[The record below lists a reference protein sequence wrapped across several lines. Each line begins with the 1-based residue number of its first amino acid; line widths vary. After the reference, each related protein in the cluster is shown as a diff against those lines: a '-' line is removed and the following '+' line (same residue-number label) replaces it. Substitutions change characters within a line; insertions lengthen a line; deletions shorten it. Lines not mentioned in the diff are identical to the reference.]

1 MACSRCINRTYNGG
15 IRIFKYHDILFEKFA
30 LIFVEYKF
38 KPRNRTWQKMQ
49 GDAVL
54 SVLSSP
60 IKTGKED
67 ASKEKGLTGEERRK
81 KLLEVTKVVDTRSTQ
96 VSKFK

>member
-1 MACSRCINRTYNGG
+1 MA
-15 IRIFKYHDILFEKFA
+15 
-30 LIFVEYKF
+30 
-38 KPRNRTWQKMQ
+38 KMQ

-81 KLLEVTKVVDTRSTQ
+81 NFEVTKVVDTRSTQ